1 MEIVEYC
8 EIDGCSRVAEHM
20 TSTESK
26 FIQVCKDCYN
36 KKYKK

>member
-1 MEIVEYC
+1 MDILDQC
-8 EIDGCSRVAEHM
+8 EMPGCEGQAEHI
-20 TSTESK
+20 TATETK